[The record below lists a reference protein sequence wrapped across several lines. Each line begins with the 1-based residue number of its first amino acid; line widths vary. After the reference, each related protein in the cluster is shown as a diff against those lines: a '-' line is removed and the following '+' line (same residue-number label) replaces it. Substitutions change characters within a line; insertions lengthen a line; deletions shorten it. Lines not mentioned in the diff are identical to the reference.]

1 MSDSNKSSG
10 RFTLVI
16 LVALVV
22 FASLFLVGYLP
33 RRRQTE
39 ARDAEAHQLA
49 AAASVVTVVP
59 AQAAPDTTTLTLPAD
74 AHSRRETLLFARA
87 SGYVKAW
94 YADIGQHVQVGQL
107 LAEIT
112 TPELDQQ
119 IVQARANLA
128 LARTSYTRLA
138 GVKLAGAISKQE
150 LDAARAQFAAQQA
163 AVQQLLAQQGFRRVT
178 APFSGT
184 VTQRN
189 VEVGALVSA
198 SNAPGSQLYKL
209 EQTDALR
216 VFVQVPQNFSPAIK
230 AGLKADFLVP
240 EFPGHPFPGRVVRDA
255 RALSPDTRTLL
266 TEVRVPNAAGQLRP
280 GSYAQVRFYLPRTAP
295 SVIIPANA
303 LVPGGTDSRVA
314 VVQPNKKIHYATVV
328 TGRDFG
334 AQLEI
339 TQGLQGGEQLVLNPV
354 ETLAE
359 GETVTTRAFVA
370 PKKPAG
376 PAPAKP
382 RFNDPDAPRVSS
394 PLTVK

>member
-1 MSDSNKSSG
+1 MSDNKSSSG
-10 RFTLVI
+10 RFWLVVV
-16 LVALVV
+16 VALVV
-22 FASLFLVGYLP
+22 FAGLFLVGYLP
-33 RRRQTE
+33 RHRQAA

-49 AAASVVTVVP
+49 AAAPVVTVVP

-74 AHSRRETLLFARA
+74 AHSRRETMLYAQA

-94 YADIGQHVQVGQL
+94 YANIGQRVQAGQV

-119 IVQARANLA
+119 VAQARANLS
-128 LARTSYTRLA
+128 LARVSYSRLA

-150 LDAARAQFAAQQA
+150 LDAAQAQFAAQQA

-178 APFSGT
+178 APFSGI

-189 VEVGALVSA
+189 VEVGALVST

-209 EQTDALR
+209 EQTDVLRAL
-216 VFVQVPQNFSPAIK
+216 VQVPQNFSPAIK

-255 RALSPDTRTLL
+255 GALNPDTRTLL
-266 TEVRVPNAAGQLRP
+266 TEVRVPNATGQLRP
-280 GSYAQVRFYLPRTAP
+280 GSYAQVRFHLPRTAP

-303 LVPGGTDSRVA
+303 LVPGGTDSRV
-314 VVQPNKKIHYATVV
+314 VVVRPDKKIHYATVV

-334 AQLEI
+334 SQLEV
-339 TQGLQGGEQLVLNPV
+339 TQGLQGGEQLVLNPL
-354 ETLAE
+354 ETLTE

-394 PLTVK
+394 PLTAK